1 MINTRIITCGIIAAA
16 MAGAGAAAPA
26 ALARTP
32 ARASRPAG
40 AARGGGCAATTALP
54 GARQLADSAVPFAG
68 QRARTLVAGPRRLT
82 LQVWLAP
89 RTAAAESYA
98 SDASTPG
105 GASFGHYLSPS
116 AFAARFGA
124 TPGQAA
130 AVEAWLRSA
139 GFTGV
144 TTDSQLSY
152 VRATAP
158 VSVID
163 HALHVQVR
171 YYAQPSQQAAGSYPL
186 RANDRPVSVPA
197 SLAGSVLG
205 ITGLDNAPPAMTW
218 STPARLAPGPA
229 RRPSG
234 PARPAGGPAVPAP
247 GAPPLQGAGPSFP
260 CSAWYAQHYARSL
273 PPIYGATQF
282 PTQVCGYS
290 AVQLRRAYEYD
301 PAFTGKGQTIALVE
315 LGLVPY
321 MFRTL
326 QDFAQ
331 SNNITSPD
339 ATGYRELSIGQGD
352 DCGTP
357 FDVEEQMDVETTYA
371 MAPGA
376 TRLVVGGDSCDNGDY
391 GLQALFNAV
400 NVILD
405 GNGRAPL
412 ASIISNS
419 WEGFSENQ
427 PSEIDSIEH
436 SLLVRA
442 AAEGVGMYFSAGDS
456 SGVLT
461 PASDPYA
468 ISVGGTTLGVG
479 NTDPRLFETGW
490 STGMYTD
497 PTGSWQFQGEEG
509 GTGGGQSQLW
519 AQPAYQQGVVPAAL
533 ARAPG
538 NRAGL
543 VRTVPDI
550 SADADPFTGMA
561 VGTMTLSSAGQPVSY
576 ATSPTGGTSLSTPLI
591 AALVADAQQG
601 MPRPFG
607 FLNPVLY
614 RLAGTPAFYAP
625 EPVTDSAP
633 SRYKAIACGVSDC
646 GVLSLA
652 NFDDQS
658 WSMSGYTGQVATAGY
673 STMTGI
679 GTPDGSYF
687 IPLLRKLE
695 S

>member
-1 MINTRIITCGIIAAA
+1 MINPRIIAYGVTAAVL
-16 MAGAGAAAPA
+16 AGAGALAPS

-32 ARASRPAG
+32 ALANRPATSQ
-40 AARGGGCAATTALP
+40 APST
-54 GARQLADSAVPFAG
+54 RQLADSAVPLTPDS
-68 QRARTLVAGPRRLT
+68 ARSLVAGPRRLT
-82 LQVWLAP
+82 LQVWLTP
-89 RTAAAESYA
+89 RTAAAQSYA
-98 SDASTPG
+98 DAASTPG
-105 GASFGHYLSPS
+105 DSLFGHYLSP
-116 AFAARFGA
+116 AQYAARFGA
-124 TPGQAA
+124 TPQRAS
-130 AVEAWLRSA
+130 AVQAWLRSA

-144 TTDSQLSY
+144 ATDSQLSY

-163 HALHVQVR
+163 RALRVQVR
-171 YYAQPSQQAAGSYPL
+171 YYGQPSQRQGGRYAL

-197 SLAGSVLG
+197 PLAGSVLG

-218 STPARLAPGPA
+218 STPTRPTSGVAGPPA
-229 RRPSG
+229 TPASG
-234 PARPAGGPAVPAP
+234 PATPAKVP
-247 GAPPLQGAGPSFP
+247 PPVPGAGPSFP
-260 CSAWYAQHYARSL
+260 CSAWYGQHYARHL
-273 PPIYGATQF
+273 PRIYGATQF
-282 PTQVCGYS
+282 PTEVCGYS
-290 AVQLRRAYEYD
+290 AAQLRRAYSYD
-301 PAFTGKGQTIALVE
+301 PRYTGKGQTIALVE

-331 SNNITSPD
+331 SNRITSPD
-339 ATGYRELSIGQGD
+339 ASRYRELSIGQGD

-371 MAPGA
+371 MAPSA

-400 NVILD
+400 TVILD
-405 GNGRAPL
+405 GDGHAPL
-412 ASIISNS
+412 ASIVSNS

-427 PSEIDSIEH
+427 PSEIDNIEH

-442 AAEGVGMYFSAGDS
+442 AAEGVGMYFSAGDG

-490 STGMYTD
+490 STGLYTD
-497 PTGSWQFQGEEG
+497 PNGGWQFQGEEG

-519 AQPAYQQGVVPAAL
+519 AQPAYQHGVVPAAL

-538 NRAGL
+538 NRSGL
-543 VRTVPDI
+543 VRTAPDI
-550 SADADPFTGMA
+550 SADADPFTGVA
-561 VGTMTLSSAGQPVSY
+561 VGTMTLSSAGRPVSY
-576 ATSPTGGTSLSTPLI
+576 ATMPTGGTSLSTPLI

-601 MPRPFG
+601 VKRPFG
-607 FLNPVLY
+607 FINPVLY
-614 RLAGTPAFYAP
+614 RLAGTRAFHDP
-625 EPVTDSAP
+625 EPVSDSTP
-633 SRYKAIACGVSDC
+633 TRYRAIACGVSDC

-658 WSMSGYTGQVATAGY
+658 WSMSGYTGQVTARGY
-673 STMTGI
+673 STMTGV
-679 GTPDGSYF
+679 GTPDGRYF
-687 IPLLRKLE
+687 IALLRRLG

>member
-1 MINTRIITCGIIAAA
+1 
-16 MAGAGAAAPA
+16 
-26 ALARTP
+26 
-32 ARASRPAG
+32 
-40 AARGGGCAATTALP
+40 
-54 GARQLADSAVPFAG
+54 
-68 QRARTLVAGPRRLT
+68 VAGPRRLT

-89 RTAAAESYA
+89 RTAAAQGYA
-98 SDASTPG
+98 DAASTPG
-105 GASFGHYLSPS
+105 TSAFGHYLSPS
-116 AFAARFGA
+116 QYTARFGA
-124 TPGQAA
+124 TLRQAG

-144 TTDSQLSY
+144 ATDPQLSY

-158 VSVID
+158 VSLID

-171 YYAQPSQQAAGSYPL
+171 YYAQPSQQAAGRYGL

-197 SLAGSVLG
+197 PLASSVLG

-218 STPARLAPGPA
+218 SAPTAGPAAPASGPLTPASGSAAPA
-229 RRPSG
+229 SG
-234 PARPAGGPAVPAP
+234 PAAPARVPPRP
-247 GAPPLQGAGPSFP
+247 QGAGPSFP
-260 CSAWYAQHYARSL
+260 CSAWYGQHYARHL
-273 PPIYGATQF
+273 PQIYGTSQF
-282 PTQVCGYS
+282 PTQICGYS
-290 AVQLRRAYEYD
+290 AGQLRRAYEYD
-301 PAFTGKGQTIALVE
+301 PRYAGRGQAIALVE
-315 LGLVPY
+315 LGLVPS

-326 QDFAQ
+326 QDFAR
-331 SNNITSPD
+331 SGDITSPD
-339 ATGYRELSIGQGD
+339 ATRYRELSIGKGD

-357 FDVEEQMDVETTYA
+357 FNIEEQMDVEATYA
-371 MAPGA
+371 MAPAA

-400 NVILD
+400 SLILD
-405 GNGRAPL
+405 GDGRAPL

-427 PSEIDSIEH
+427 PSEIDGIEH

-456 SGVLT
+456 SGILT

-468 ISVGGTTLGVG
+468 ISVGGTTLGIG
-479 NTDPRLFETGW
+479 NRDPRVFETGW

-497 PTGSWQFQGEEG
+497 PAGSWHLQGEEG
-509 GTGGGQSQLW
+509 ATGGGQSQLW
-519 AQPAYQQGVVPAAL
+519 AQPGYQHGVVPAAL

-538 NRAGL
+538 NRSGPI
-543 VRTVPDI
+543 RTVPDI

-561 VGTMTLSSAGQPVSY
+561 VGTMTLGSAGHPVSY
-576 ATSPTGGTSLSTPLI
+576 ATMPAGGTSLSTPLV

-607 FLNPVLY
+607 FLNPALY
-614 RLAGTPAFYAP
+614 RLAGTRAFHAP
-625 EPVTDSAP
+625 VPVTSSTP
-633 SRYKAIACGVSDC
+633 SRYRAIACGASNC

-652 NFDDQS
+652 SFDDQS
-658 WSMSGYTGQVATAGY
+658 WTMPGYSGQVTAGRY

-687 IPLLRKLE
+687 IPLLRQVE
-695 S
+695 R

>member
-1 MINTRIITCGIIAAA
+1 MINTRMIACGITAAVL
-16 MAGAGAAAPA
+16 AGAGTLTPP

-32 ARASRPAG
+32 GLAPRPG
-40 AARGGGCAATTALP
+40 SSQPP
-54 GARQLADSAVPFAG
+54 GIRQLADSAVPFAG
-68 QRARTLVAGPRRLT
+68 HGAPALVAGPRRLT
-82 LQVWLAP
+82 LQVWLTP
-89 RTAAAESYA
+89 QTAAAQGYA
-98 SDASTPG
+98 TAASTPG
-105 GASFGHYLSPS
+105 TSLFGRYLSPS
-116 AFAARFGA
+116 QFAARFGA
-124 TPGQAA
+124 TPRQAD

-144 TTDSQLSY
+144 TTDAQRSY

-163 HALHVQVR
+163 HALHVKVR
-171 YYAQPSQQAAGSYPL
+171 YYAQPSRQARPYAL

-218 STPARLAPGPA
+218 STQARLAPGPLTPA
-229 RRPSG
+229 SG
-234 PARPAGGPAVPAP
+234 PATPAKVP
-247 GAPPLQGAGPSFP
+247 PPLQGAGPSFP
-260 CSAWYAQHYARSL
+260 CSAWYGQHYARHL
-273 PPIYGATQF
+273 PQVYGSTQF

-290 AVQLRRAYEYD
+290 AAQLRHAYEYD
-301 PAFTGKGQTIALVE
+301 PRYTGKGQTIALVE

-326 QDFAQ
+326 QDFARF
-331 SNNITSPD
+331 NDVASPD

-357 FDVEEQMDVETTYA
+357 FDIEEQMDVETTYA
-371 MAPGA
+371 LAPGA

-400 NVILD
+400 AVILD
-405 GNGRAPL
+405 GTGDKPL

-456 SGVLT
+456 SGILT

-497 PTGSWQFQGEEG
+497 PTGGWQFQGEEG

-519 AQPAYQQGVVPAAL
+519 AQPAYQHGVVPAAL

-576 ATSPTGGTSLSTPLI
+576 ATMPTGGTSLSTPLI

-607 FLNPVLY
+607 FLNPALY
-614 RLAGTPAFYAP
+614 RLARTRALHDP
-625 EPVTDSAP
+625 EPVTSSTP
-633 SRYKAIACGVSDC
+633 SRYKAIACGASDC
-646 GVLSLA
+646 GVLALA

-658 WSMSGYTGQVATAGY
+658 WSMSGYTGQVTASGY

-687 IPLLRKLE
+687 IPLLRRLE
-695 S
+695 R

>member
-1 MINTRIITCGIIAAA
+1 MIACGVSAAA
-16 MAGAGAAAPA
+16 MLACAGALTPP

-32 ARASRPAG
+32 APATRPGSSQA
-40 AARGGGCAATTALP
+40 P
-54 GARQLADSAVPFAG
+54 GSRQLADSAAPFASHG
-68 QRARTLVAGPRRLT
+68 ARALVAGPRRLT

-98 SDASTPG
+98 TAASTPG
-105 GASFGHYLSPS
+105 TSRFGRYLTPS
-116 AFAARFGA
+116 QYAARFGA
-124 TPGQAA
+124 TARQAD
-130 AVEAWLRSA
+130 AVGAWLRSA

-144 TTDSQLSY
+144 TTDPQRTY

-158 VSVID
+158 VSVINQ
-163 HALHVQVR
+163 ALHVQVR
-171 YYAQPSQQAAGSYPL
+171 YYAQASQRQAGPYAL

-197 SLAGSVLG
+197 SLASSVLG
-205 ITGLDNAPPAMTW
+205 ITGLDNARPAMTW
-218 STPARLAPGPA
+218 SSPEGPA
-229 RRPSG
+229 SG
-234 PARPAGGPAVPAP
+234 LAKLPPPAP
-247 GAPPLQGAGPSFP
+247 GAGPSFP
-260 CSAWYAQHYARSL
+260 CSAWYGQHYASHL
-273 PPIYGATQF
+273 PRIYGSSQF

-290 AVQLRRAYEYD
+290 AAQLRGAYEYD
-301 PAFTGKGQTIALVE
+301 PKYTGQGQTIALVE

-326 QDFAQ
+326 QDFTRFNDIA
-331 SNNITSPD
+331 SPD
-339 ATGYRELSIGQGD
+339 ATRYRELSIGQGD

-400 NVILD
+400 AVILD
-405 GNGRAPL
+405 GTGSKPL

-419 WEGFSENQ
+419 WEGFAENQ
-427 PSEIDSIEH
+427 PAEIDGIEH

-456 SGVLT
+456 SGILT

-468 ISVGGTTLGVG
+468 ISVGGTTLGVS
-479 NTDPRLFETGW
+479 NQDSRLFETGW

-497 PTGSWQFQGEEG
+497 PSGGWQLQGEQG
-509 GTGGGQSQLW
+509 GTGGGQSELW
-519 AQPAYQQGVVPAAL
+519 AQPAYQHGVVPAAL
-533 ARAPG
+533 ARAAG

-576 ATSPTGGTSLSTPLI
+576 ATMPTGGTSLSTPLV

-601 MPRPFG
+601 MSRPFG

-614 RLAGTPAFYAP
+614 RLAGTRALHAP
-625 EPVTDSAP
+625 QPVTGSTP
-633 SRYKAIACGVSDC
+633 SRYRAIACGAAEC

-652 NFDDQS
+652 SLDDQS
-658 WSMSGYTGQVATAGY
+658 WSMSGYTGQVTTSGY

-679 GTPDGSYF
+679 GTPNGSHF
-687 IPLLRKLE
+687 IPLLRRLE
-695 S
+695 G

>member
-1 MINTRIITCGIIAAA
+1 MINSRMIACGITAAA
-16 MAGAGAAAPA
+16 VLAGAAALTPP

-32 ARASRPAG
+32 AEPARPGTSRP
-40 AARGGGCAATTALP
+40 P
-54 GARQLADSAVPFAG
+54 GIRQLADSAVPFAG
-68 QRARTLVAGPRRLT
+68 HGARALVAGPRRLT

-89 RTAAAESYA
+89 RIGAAQSYA
-98 SDASTPG
+98 NAASTPG
-105 GASFGHYLSPS
+105 TTLFGHYLSPS
-116 AFAARFGA
+116 QYAARFGA
-124 TPGQAA
+124 APRQAE
-130 AVEAWLRSA
+130 AVEAWLRSE

-171 YYAQPSQQAAGSYPL
+171 YYAQPSPRPAGPYAL
-186 RANDRPVSVPA
+186 RANDQPVSVPA
-197 SLAGSVLG
+197 PLAGTVLG

-218 STPARLAPGPA
+218 STPAGLA
-229 RRPSG
+229 SG
-234 PARPAGGPAVPAP
+234 PATQDPLTPGAGPAIPAQVPAP
-247 GAPPLQGAGPSFP
+247 PQGGGPSFP
-260 CSAWYAQHYARSL
+260 CSAWYGQHYARHL
-273 PPIYGATQF
+273 PPIYGSTEF

-290 AVQLRRAYEYD
+290 AEQLRRAYSYD
-301 PAFTGKGQTIALVE
+301 PRFTGAGQTIALVE

-326 QDFAQ
+326 RDFARF
-331 SNNITSPD
+331 NDITSPD
-339 ATGYRELSIGQGD
+339 ASGYRELSIGQGD
-352 DCGTP
+352 ECGTP
-357 FDVEEQMDVETTYA
+357 FNVEEQMDVETTYA

-400 NVILD
+400 TVILD
-405 GNGRAPL
+405 GDGHAPL

-442 AAEGVGMYFSAGDS
+442 AAEGVGMYFSAGDA

-468 ISVGGTTLGVG
+468 ISVGGTTLGIG
-479 NTDPRLFETGW
+479 NTDSRLFETGW
-490 STGMYTD
+490 STGMSTD
-497 PTGSWQFQGEEG
+497 PTDSWQFQGEQG
-509 GTGGGQSQLW
+509 GTGGGQSQIW
-519 AQPAYQQGVVPAAL
+519 AQPAYQHGVVPAAL
-533 ARAPG
+533 ARGPG
-538 NRAGL
+538 NRSGL
-543 VRTVPDI
+543 VRTEPDI
-550 SADADPFTGMA
+550 SADADPFTGMG
-561 VGTMTLSSAGQPVSY
+561 VGTMTLSSAGKPVSY
-576 ATSPTGGTSLSTPLI
+576 ATTPTGGTSLSTPLI

-601 MPRPFG
+601 MRRPFG
-607 FLNPVLY
+607 FLNPALY
-614 RLAGTPAFYAP
+614 RLASTRAFHDPGA
-625 EPVTDSAP
+625 VTSSTP
-633 SRYKAIACGVSDC
+633 SRYKAVACGASNC

-658 WSMSGYTGQVATAGY
+658 WSMSGYTGQVTASGY
-673 STMTGI
+673 NTMTGV

-687 IPLLRKLE
+687 IPLLRELE
-695 S
+695 R

>member
-1 MINTRIITCGIIAAA
+1 MIACGITAAA
-16 MAGAGAAAPA
+16 LVGAGALTPP
-26 ALARTP
+26 ALARAPGPVT
-32 ARASRPAG
+32 RPAVP
-40 AARGGGCAATTALP
+40 P
-54 GARQLADSAVPFAG
+54 GTRQLADSVVPFATAG
-68 QRARTLVAGPRRLT
+68 ARALVAGPKRLT

-89 RTAAAESYA
+89 RSAAAQGYA
-98 SDASTPG
+98 NAASTPG
-105 GASFGHYLSPS
+105 TSLFRHYLSPS
-116 AFAARFGA
+116 QYASRFGA
-124 TPGQAA
+124 TKARAG
-130 AVEAWLRSA
+130 AVAAWLRSA

-144 TTDSQLSY
+144 AADSQLTY

-158 VSVID
+158 VSVINR
-163 HALHVQVR
+163 ALRVQVR
-171 YYAQPSQQAAGSYPL
+171 YYAQPSRTLAGPYAL
-186 RANDRPVSVPA
+186 RANDRAVSVPA
-197 SLAGSVLG
+197 PLAGSVLG

-218 STPARLAPGPA
+218 STPTRLGSSPA
-229 RRPSG
+229 TPRSS
-234 PARPAGGPAVPAP
+234 AQ
-247 GAPPLQGAGPSFP
+247 PPKDSGPSFP
-260 CSAWYAQHYARSL
+260 CSSWYGQHYARPL
-273 PPIYGATQF
+273 PQIYGATQF

-290 AVQLRRAYEYD
+290 AAQLRHAYSYN
-301 PAFTGKGQTIALVE
+301 PSYTGKGQTIALVE

-331 SNNITSPD
+331 ANQIAAPD
-339 ATGYRELSIGQGD
+339 ATTYRELSIGRGD

-357 FDVEEQMDVETTYA
+357 FNVEEQMDVETTYA

-376 TRLVVGGDSCDNGDY
+376 SRLVVGGDSCDNGDY

-400 NVILD
+400 TSVLD
-405 GNGRAPL
+405 GNGNAPL

-427 PSEIDSIEH
+427 PSAIDTIEH

-442 AAEGVGMYFSAGDS
+442 AAEGVGMYFSA
-456 SGVLT
+456 
-461 PASDPYA
+461 SDPYA
-468 ISVGGTTLGVG
+468 IAVGGTTLGIG
-479 NTDPRLFETGW
+479 NRDTRLFETGW

-497 PTGSWQFQGEEG
+497 PAGSWQFQGEEG

-519 AQPAYQQGVVPAAL
+519 AQPAYQQGVVPDSL
-533 ARAPG
+533 ARSPG
-538 NRAGL
+538 NRPGL

-561 VGTMTLSSAGQPVSY
+561 VGTMTLSPAGPPVSY
-576 ATSPTGGTSLSTPLI
+576 AAMPTGGTSLSTPLV

-614 RLAGTPAFYAP
+614 NLAGTQAFHDP
-625 EPVTDSAP
+625 RPVSSSTP
-633 SRYKAIACGVSDC
+633 SGYKAIACGVSDC

-658 WSMSGYTGQVATAGY
+658 WGMSGYTGQVTAGGY
-673 STMTGI
+673 STMTGV
-679 GTPDGSYF
+679 GTPDGRYF
-687 IPLLRKLE
+687 ISLLRKQE
-695 S
+695 A